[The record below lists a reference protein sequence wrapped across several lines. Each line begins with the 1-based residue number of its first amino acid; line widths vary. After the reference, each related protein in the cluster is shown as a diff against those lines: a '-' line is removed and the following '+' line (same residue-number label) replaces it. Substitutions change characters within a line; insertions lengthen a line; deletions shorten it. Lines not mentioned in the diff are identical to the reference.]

1 MKIIV
6 VSHGDFAKGLIN
18 SAQMLVGEQEE
29 LRAYGIYPT
38 EDRSI
43 LSDKIEKILSNK
55 KDGEEILILS
65 DIFHG
70 TPFNVCVEM
79 MENYEFYHL
88 TGINLPLMVEIL
100 LQRSAGSNVF
110 QISKKVMQEASNT
123 IKDVTQLI
131 KGAD

>member
-29 LRAYGIYPT
+29 LQAYGIYPT

-70 TPFNVCVEM
+70 TPFNVSVEL

>member
-29 LRAYGIYPT
+29 LQAYGIYPT

-55 KDGEEILILS
+55 KYGEEILILS

-70 TPFNVCVEM
+70 TPFNVCVEL
-79 MENYEFYHL
+79 MEHYEFYHL

>member
-29 LRAYGIYPT
+29 LQAYGIYPT

-70 TPFNVCVEM
+70 TPFNVCVEL
-79 MENYEFYHL
+79 MEHYEFYHL